1 MMKILTFALCVII
14 CTGCSQELLIR
25 KNAIPITYIE
35 TGINLVI
42 INHKNYNVTELKH
55 YIDEKLKKHNIIT
68 NTNSLL
74 TLELSIDNIDFGNQA
89 IRLIIGPID
98 GGVGK
103 LDYTLRIYR
112 KSEVFVELSSHER
125 FTGLE
130 ADFTGTEYI
139 NTLGGEDTVKD
150 FLYKNLS
157 NSVVTQLLDLCK

>member
-1 MMKILTFALCVII
+1 MIK
-14 CTGCSQELLIR
+14 

-35 TGINLVI
+35 SGINLI
-42 INHKNYNVTELKH
+42 IVNNKNYNITKLKS
-55 YIDEKLKKHNIIT
+55 YIDEKLNKHNIII
-68 NTNSLL
+68 NPNSLL

-103 LDYTLRIYR
+103 LDYILRIYR
-112 KSEVFVELSSHER
+112 KSESFVELSGHER

-130 ADFTGTEYI
+130 ADYTGTEYI
-139 NTLGGEDTVKD
+139 NNLGGEDTVKD

-157 NSVVTQLLDLCK
+157 NSLVTQLLDLCK